1 MRWPR
6 PFQLN
11 ITARRAVSGRF
22 AEVLSALSK
31 KGSGESPQPESTE
44 SNWHLGRGCGL
55 SPRPPEQTRILG
67 ADAADPGVVS
77 CARSVTHRRMRSLP
91 CSSPPAA
98 RHAPHPNLLRPSG
111 GPELRASSPA
121 RVQSRINGCAPSRA
135 RRLLRLVTPRIPIC
149 GVRSVDPGLDNGPV
163 PAPPARRPAYVLPLL
178 AGAYLAAVTL
188 FMVFVLHLSV
198 SPERLLL
205 LMLIAALVLGRT
217 RLFLTDWIPFLI
229 LFLGYEYLR
238 GLGGKIGMPIHD
250 VTGLERLVCFGQ
262 VPTILLQQAFYHAG
276 RVSWYDIAATM
287 FYFLHFA
294 FPLGLGYLFWIIDR
308 GSFLRFS
315 RALIAMAFAAF
326 FFYLLLP
333 VAPPWIAVPGVVKI
347 IDHTLP
353 SFTDLPGVPV
363 PATLYHWL
371 TPNLYAAMPS
381 LHAAFPFL
389 GALFALRLWGKA
401 AWPTVVYAM
410 CVWLSLVYLGE
421 HYVVDIIGGVVFA
434 LGAFFGEELLT
445 RWWRRHH
452 PLHAIPSRSF
462 S

>member
-1 MRWPR
+1 M
-6 PFQLN
+6 
-11 ITARRAVSGRF
+11 
-22 AEVLSALSK
+22 
-31 KGSGESPQPESTE
+31 
-44 SNWHLGRGCGL
+44 
-55 SPRPPEQTRILG
+55 
-67 ADAADPGVVS
+67 
-77 CARSVTHRRMRSLP
+77 
-91 CSSPPAA
+91 
-98 RHAPHPNLLRPSG
+98 
-111 GPELRASSPA
+111 
-121 RVQSRINGCAPSRA
+121 
-135 RRLLRLVTPRIPIC
+135 
-149 GVRSVDPGLDNGPV
+149 DPGLDNGPV

-250 VTGLERLVCFGQ
+250 VTGLERLICFGQ

-315 RALIAMAFAAF
+315 RTLVGMAFAAF

-389 GALFALRLWGKA
+389 GALFALRLWGRW
-401 AWPTVVYAM
+401 AWPTVVYAV

-421 HYVVDIIGGVVFA
+421 HYVVDVIGGVVFA

-452 PLHAIPSRSF
+452 PLDAIPSRSF